1 MATKK
6 KQRKTEDENREF
18 RVEWTE
24 NFAFIRN
31 LNGHPACLICKEKFA
46 HNKKSNLDILQHASF
61 STKYPA
67 GDARKKAVEELQ
79 KSQESSTSVF
89 NNWMQSSSNINMA
102 SFVVSQEIAK
112 RGKPYTDGE
121 YIKSCFI
128 NASEELFR
136 DFKNKADILKKIKE
150 LPLSAKTIKDRTI
163 KMCSNITIQQ
173 IEDLKLVSAL
183 SIAVDESCDINDTA
197 QVSLFVRF
205 MSHSGPKEELLG
217 LLPLKGQTRGEDIAN
232 AVIECM
238 EKHHIPLDKIVS
250 ISTDGAKSMT
260 GVRKG
265 FVAILKE
272 KINHEILAY
281 HCIIHQEAL
290 CAQTFPE
297 EICKVMELVITI
309 INSILA
315 KALNHRQFKEFLVEM
330 ESEYADLLL
339 HNKVRWLSRG
349 NVLKRFA
356 SLLPEIKVFLLEKG
370 VHYPELTNDQW
381 IQNFYF
387 MVDVTSHLNQL
398 NRKLQGKGNT
408 IFSMLE
414 EVISFENKLSL
425 FAQDFERETLFHFP
439 SLLKHR
445 QENNS
450 PIDKH
455 HFKTTI
461 LNMREAFLSRFQE
474 FKNSRATLAF
484 AKNPLNATITELK
497 FSPFGIDIGNFEIQ
511 LQDLKNKEIWSSKF
525 ERLCLDLEI
534 LEKNKCDLCSQ
545 HKWSVLKDLE
555 REDMIMFN
563 AWNSIPDSYDQLKKL
578 AFAVLS
584 LFGSTYSCE
593 QSFSSMNFIKLSKLR
608 SRLIDE
614 SLESSLKLKTTTYKP
629 DLLKLS
635 KEMQGHCSH

>member
-1 MATKK
+1 MTWLPKK

-18 RVEWTE
+18 RVDWTE

-31 LNGHPACLICKEKFA
+31 LNGHPTCLICKEKFA
-46 HNKKSNLDILQHASF
+46 HNKKSNLERHFKRKHASF
-61 STKYPA
+61 STKYPT

-89 NNWMQSSSNINMA
+89 NNWMQSSSSINMA

-150 LPLSAKTIKDRTI
+150 LPLSAKTMKDRTI

-281 HCIIHQEAL
+281 HCIIHQEALCAL

-545 HKWSVLKDLE
+545 HKWSVLKNLE

-563 AWNSIPDSYDQLKKL
+563 SWNNIPDSYDQLKKL

-584 LFGSTYSCE
+584 LFGSTYIHANNLF
-593 QSFSSMNFIKLSKLR
+593 QA
-608 SRLIDE
+608 
-614 SLESSLKLKTTTYKP
+614 
-629 DLLKLS
+629 
-635 KEMQGHCSH
+635 

>member
-1 MATKK
+1 MA
-6 KQRKTEDENREF
+6 
-18 RVEWTE
+18 
-24 NFAFIRN
+24 IRHVLFVRRN
-31 LNGHPACLICKEKFA
+31 SRITRSQTWRHFTSK
-46 HNKKSNLDILQHASF
+46 HASF

-89 NNWMQSSSNINMA
+89 NNWMQSSSNNWMQSSSNINMA

-217 LLPLKGQTRGEDIAN
+217 LLPLKGQTRGEVIAN
-232 AVIECM
+232 AVIQCM

-484 AKNPLNATITELK
+484 AKNPLNAMITELK

-584 LFGSTYSCE
+584 LFGSKYSCE